1 MTDYTTS
8 WKKEIAWLEKNHPNL
23 VGSRY
28 RKTLFSLTLMYLKIA
43 FITKKKIVSLAVTEK
58 KGYDCKSGTT
68 GGGSNMYWMEEN
80 ACSRGSICVIIF
92 QLLSPKNIGNRE
104 EKSLRHVALVA
115 KFLHDNKPKIHLKSK
130 FALFQTSS
138 VFSLQFLLICQM
150 LAKFSG
156 LNPKG
161 PYLSLEKLPRTQK
174 VRKACRSCWWLQAR
188 LWRLHYREIKL
199 QNTGDANG
207 KGWFSL
213 ATESKSE
220 S

>member
-115 KFLHDNKPKIHLKSK
+115 KVNSHCFKLR
-130 FALFQTSS
+130 QSS
-138 VFSLQFLLICQM
+138 VFNFFQFVKCWRNFLDWI
-150 LAKFSG
+150 
-156 LNPKG
+156 
-161 PYLSLEKLPRTQK
+161 QK
-174 VRKACRSCWWLQAR
+174 DRIWV
-188 LWRLHYREIKL
+188 
-199 QNTGDANG
+199 
-207 KGWFSL
+207 
-213 ATESKSE
+213 
-220 S
+220 

>member
-1 MTDYTTS
+1 
-8 WKKEIAWLEKNHPNL
+8 
-23 VGSRY
+23 
-28 RKTLFSLTLMYLKIA
+28 MYLKIA

-58 KGYDCKSGTT
+58 KGYDYKSGTI

-80 ACSRGSICVIIF
+80 AWSRGSICVIIF

-174 VRKACRSCWWLQAR
+174 VRKPCSSCWWLRAR
-188 LWRLHYREIKL
+188 AWRLH
-199 QNTGDANG
+199 
-207 KGWFSL
+207 
-213 ATESKSE
+213 
-220 S
+220 

>member
-1 MTDYTTS
+1 M
-8 WKKEIAWLEKNHPNL
+8 
-23 VGSRY
+23 
-28 RKTLFSLTLMYLKIA
+28 FSLTLMYLKIA

-58 KGYDCKSGTT
+58 KGYDCKSGTI
-68 GGGSNMYWMEEN
+68 GGGSHMYWMEEN

-115 KFLHDNKPKIHLKSK
+115 KVNSHCFKLR
-130 FALFQTSS
+130 QSS
-138 VFSLQFLLICQM
+138 VFNFFQFCQM

-174 VRKACRSCWWLQAR
+174 VRKPCSSC
-188 LWRLHYREIKL
+188 
-199 QNTGDANG
+199 
-207 KGWFSL
+207 
-213 ATESKSE
+213 
-220 S
+220 